1 MTAEKTIEL
10 IHPTLGLN
18 PFVLIQLR
26 PDQQDPNALK
36 IGIEFGGGLSTEDI
50 VSTLR
55 LVLEELNPDGEP
67 A

>member
-10 IHPTLGLN
+10 IQPTLGLN

-26 PDQQDPNALK
+26 PDQQDPSALK
-36 IGIEFGGGLSTEDI
+36 IGIEFGGGLSTED
-50 VSTLR
+50 VASTLR
-55 LVLEELNPDGEP
+55 LVLEGIDPDGEP